1 MKMSWKQIKVFGFTI
16 TLPSVIII
24 VQQLD
29 ADQVEQFRV
38 YKAGMSECP
47 RCHKL
52 FDGRAGLSFIMHLQ
66 DVHKVDSGA
75 SMDIVSELYRKLLHR
90 NEKARSAVV

>member
-1 MKMSWKQIKVFGFTI
+1 MKLSWKQFRVFGKLVTFPAI
-16 TLPSVIII
+16 VIL

-29 ADQVEQFRV
+29 ADQVEQFRQ

-47 RCHKL
+47 KCHKL

-66 DVHKVDSGA
+66 DVHHVESGA

-90 NEKARSAVV
+90 NETARAAVV